1 MVTTLRNKQSA
12 LSRIDRH
19 QRDKFRRGAMFAFTA
34 TLLLMLSAFAK
45 DTATG
50 TIDLPLAF
58 TVHAA
63 ERSAPVALT
72 ETAFNADVTKLPPTI
87 ASAATVVNPTPAAA
101 HSRLASLTS
110 GMASWY
116 GSVLNNHLTASGR
129 RFNMFELTAAHRSLP
144 FGSRVKV
151 TNLRTHRS
159 VIVTITDRGVLD
171 ADRVIDLSYAAAE
184 KLDMI
189 RMGVDPVRL
198 EVLSA
203 RQMLEAEVRAL
214 PQPQPSTTN

>member
-1 MVTTLRNKQSA
+1 MAA
-12 LSRIDRH
+12 L
-19 QRDKFRRGAMFAFTA
+19 F
-34 TLLLMLSAFAK
+34 LMLSTFAK

-63 ERSAPVALT
+63 ERLAPVALNQPV
-72 ETAFNADVTKLPPTI
+72 FNADVTKLPPVTV
-87 ASAATVVNPTPAAA
+87 SAASSIVNPTPAAA
-101 HSRLASLTS
+101 PGRKRTSPFTNLTS

-116 GSVLNNHLTASGR
+116 GSVLQNHLTASGR
-129 RFNMFELTAAHRSLP
+129 RFDMFELTAAHRSLP
-144 FGSRVKV
+144 FGSKVKV
-151 TNLRTHRS
+151 TNLRTHKS

-198 EVLSA
+198 EVLTA
-203 RQMLEAEVRAL
+203 RQVLEAEARAF
-214 PQPQPSTTN
+214 PQP